1 MNKCVICRND
11 ILNEEPALLLDAYE
25 GSKYEICS
33 NCEKQLDIMEANED
47 IKEAKSAVNYLYTC
61 YLSNGDEN
69 VKRVLKN
76 LLDTN
81 SKNIINKEKEQI
93 NQNPVDITKGADYF
107 CEIISYEYTDVSK
120 WINILSLTTLIY
132 VILLSIIS
140 LSFIFTLAPFGIIVS
155 LVYILGILLFLAL
168 IKIIVNMSK
177 EVTQIKK
184 MLINSKNKGI

>member
-61 YLSNGDEN
+61 YLSNSDEN

-140 LSFIFTLAPFGIIVS
+140 FSFIFTLAPFGIIVS

>member
-1 MNKCVICRND
+1 MRN
-11 ILNEEPALLLDAYE
+11 I
-25 GSKYEICS
+25 GI
-33 NCEKQLDIMEANED
+33 
-47 IKEAKSAVNYLYTC
+47 
-61 YLSNGDEN
+61 
-69 VKRVLKN
+69 
-76 LLDTN
+76 
-81 SKNIINKEKEQI
+81 IINKEKEQI

-107 CEIISYEYTDVSK
+107 CENLSYENTDVSK
-120 WINILSLTTLIY
+120 WISILSLTTLIY

-140 LSFIFTLAPFGIIVS
+140 FSFIFTLAPFGIIVS